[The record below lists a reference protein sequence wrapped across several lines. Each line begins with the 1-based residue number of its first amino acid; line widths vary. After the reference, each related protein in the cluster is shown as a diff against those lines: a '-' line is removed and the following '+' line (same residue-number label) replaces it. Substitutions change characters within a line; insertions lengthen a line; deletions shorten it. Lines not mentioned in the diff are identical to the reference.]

1 MLLNF
6 VIAYILISIAL
17 SLWAARRVHN
27 TRDFYTAG
35 RSLPLVMVTAMMFA
49 GWFGAETVM
58 GIPATFMEDGLL
70 GLLSDP
76 LGAAACLILFGL
88 FFAKRLYRMN
98 LLTIGDFY
106 RQRYSRGIEVLTG
119 LAIALSY
126 LGWVAAQITALGML
140 INLLTHQALSISDGI
155 MLASVIVVIYT
166 VVGGLW
172 SVAITTSIQIVITVI
187 SLSTIAWLLVD
198 QVGGLAPIWQHA
210 LLNDAFKL
218 PSDVSPLLALAMLT
232 SFLTLAFGSIPQQD
246 VFQRAN
252 AARNEQI
259 AAWSAIGGG
268 VLYLIFTSIPLI
280 IAYSAHLI
288 DPSLLERIMA
298 VDGEALIPA
307 LIQQEL
313 PLFAQIVFYGA
324 LVGVI
329 LGTSAS
335 TLLAPSFMLS
345 ENVLRDL
352 FPRPLSDKQ
361 MLLLTR
367 SVIVSFALLVCIYAL
382 QARALDAGLH
392 DMVEA
397 AYKVTL
403 VVAFVPLVAG
413 LFWRKANNSGAWL
426 SIVLGL
432 VVWIGGELWF
442 NDNEVGAQWWGLMA
456 AIVGMLLGSWWGG
469 KETDGRQSQLIRTV
483 DEKDG

>member
-6 VIAYILISIAL
+6 VIVYILLSIAV

-35 RSLPLVMVTAMMFA
+35 RSLPLAMVTAMMFA

-58 GIPATFMEDGLL
+58 GIPATFMEDGVV

-88 FFAKRLYRMN
+88 FFAKRLYRLN

-140 INLLTHQALSISDGI
+140 INLLTDQVLSISDGI
-155 MLASVIVVIYT
+155 MLASVIVVSYT

-172 SVAITTSIQIVITVI
+172 SVAITTSMQMVITVI
-187 SLSTIAWLLVD
+187 SLSSIAWLLLSH
-198 QVGGLAPIWQHA
+198 VGGFAPLWQHA
-210 LLNDAFKL
+210 LVNDAFKL
-218 PSDVSPLLALAMLT
+218 PSEVSPLLALAMLT

-288 DPSLLERIMA
+288 DPSLVERMMA

-313 PLFAQIVFYGA
+313 PLIAQVVFYGA

-345 ENVLRDL
+345 ENVLRGL
-352 FPRPLSDKQ
+352 FSRPLSDKQ

-382 QARALDAGLH
+382 WARELDAGLH

-397 AYKVTL
+397 AYKITL
-403 VVAFVPLVAG
+403 VVAFVPLVSG
-413 LFWRKANNSGAWL
+413 LFWRKANNRGAWFSVL
-426 SIVLGL
+426 LGL
-432 VVWIGGELWF
+432 VVWISGELWF
-442 NDNEVGAQWWGLMA
+442 SIESVGAQWWGLIA
-456 AIVGMLLGSWWGG
+456 AILGMLIGSLWPAHPIAT
-469 KETDGRQSQLIRTV
+469 ETPSTSHH
-483 DEKDG
+483 

>member
-6 VIAYILISIAL
+6 VIVYILLSVAV
-17 SLWAARRVHN
+17 SLWAAKRVHN

-58 GIPATFMEDGLL
+58 GIPATFMEDGLV

-140 INLLTHQALSISDGI
+140 INLLTDQALSISDGI
-155 MLASVIVVIYT
+155 ILASIIVVIYT

-187 SLSTIAWLLVD
+187 SLSIIAWLLVD

-218 PSDVSPLLALAMLT
+218 PSEVSPLLALAMLT

-268 VLYLIFTSIPLI
+268 VLYLIFTTIPLI

-288 DPSLLERIMA
+288 DPSLVERIMA

-345 ENVLRDL
+345 ENVLRGL
-352 FPRPLSDKQ
+352 FSRPLTDKQ

-382 QARALDAGLH
+382 QARELDAGLH

-413 LFWRKANNSGAWL
+413 LFWRKANNQGAWL

-432 VVWIGGELWF
+432 VVWIGGELWLG
-442 NDNEVGAQWWGLMA
+442 DMEVGAQWWGLLA
-456 AIVGMLLGSWWGG
+456 AIAGMLLGSWWGN
-469 KETDGRQSQLIRTV
+469 KQTDAQKLAS
-483 DEKDG
+483 KPA

>member
-6 VIAYILISIAL
+6 VIIYILLSVAV

-27 TRDFYTAG
+27 TSDFYTAG
-35 RSLPLVMVTAMMFA
+35 RSLPLTMVTAMMFA

-58 GIPATFMEDGLL
+58 GIPATFMEAGLV

-76 LGAAACLILFGL
+76 LGAAACLILFGV
-88 FFAKRLYRMN
+88 FFAKRLYRLN

-106 RQRYSRGIEVLTG
+106 RQRYSRGVEAITG

-140 INLLTHQALSISDGI
+140 INLLTDQALSINDGI
-155 MLASVIVVIYT
+155 MLASLIVVIYT

-172 SVAITTSIQIVITVI
+172 SVAITTSIQMVITVL
-187 SLSTIAWLLVD
+187 SLTSIAWLLLD
-198 QVGGLAPIWQHA
+198 QVGGFAPLWQHA
-210 LLNDAFKL
+210 LLNDAFKM
-218 PSDVSPLLALAMLT
+218 PSEVSPLLALAMLT

-268 VLYLIFTSIPLI
+268 VLYLLFTSVPLI

-288 DPSLLERIMA
+288 DPSLVERMMA
-298 VDGEALIPA
+298 IDGEALIPA

-345 ENVLRDL
+345 ENVLLGL
-352 FPRPLSDKQ
+352 FSQPLTDQQK
-361 MLLLTR
+361 LLLTR
-367 SVIVSFALLVCIYAL
+367 SVIVGFALLVCVYAL
-382 QARALDAGLH
+382 KAREMDAGLH

-397 AYKVTL
+397 AYKITL

-413 LFWRKANNSGAWL
+413 LFWRKATNSGAWL
-426 SIVLGL
+426 SIMLGL
-432 VVWIGGELWF
+432 SVWVAGELWL
-442 NDNEVGAQWWGLMA
+442 DAYEVGAQWWGLMA
-456 AIVGMLLGSWWGG
+456 AIVGMIIGSLWRSDSATASCAAS
-469 KETDGRQSQLIRTV
+469 KL
-483 DEKDG
+483 